1 MKLMQICP
9 TNSYK
14 IYLPFLYIG
23 LKMLEYINKTL
34 KRGIVFWL
42 NLEALLILYL
52 LFPLPV
58 KTLIQKIL

>member
-1 MKLMQICP
+1 
-9 TNSYK
+9 
-14 IYLPFLYIG
+14 
-23 LKMLEYINKTL
+23 MLEYINKTL